1 MAIEKNFQAL
11 IDAQR
16 ETTKHLMSAEERAK
30 MDQAEDE
37 RRHQENIKNENRIEG
52 GRKARQTRQAKQ
64 Q

>member
-30 MDQAEDE
+30 MDQAEDA
-37 RRHQENIKNENRIEG
+37 RRHQENRKNENRIDG
-52 GRKARQTRQAKQ
+52 GR
-64 Q
+64 